1 MDLDPDPV
9 LPFVQLERSPSTRD
23 TKMPV
28 TATGTPGRLALAP
41 EDETSSPALVKRLL
55 GGEV

>member
-1 MDLDPDPV
+1 M
-9 LPFVQLERSPSTRD
+9 
-23 TKMPV
+23 

-41 EDETSSPALVKRLL
+41 DDETSSPALVKRLL